1 MDIKELKR
9 QLEGIIGSSLSL
21 LEMDQEIWNSLAN
34 DISLD
39 QPSSG
44 MARLHDQPRWL
55 WKTDSSKVY
64 VFEAETPLTEREI
77 RLIDL
82 LLSAA
87 REKSNHHPFPSKRD
101 EESRCIELGKWLQE
115 QIKSG
120 NIQSTVPDDMAI
132 KPKLKENLFPF
143 LLGCEDRPGQ
153 EVQYSK
159 LNKLLRSYF
168 GGEVVLVPMTESW
181 LVLVREALLLDVQ
194 DESNEGIETER
205 DMLGALCQGL
215 YELIANEWGGGG
227 FRLTVGDKL
236 INHERL
242 VPATIALQET
252 LLLGRIFQVSEHI
265 YLPWDLE
272 LERLVYHIPN
282 DRRQQFIEESGVDS
296 HLLEDEETLITLET
310 FFQLDCNVSETAK
323 RLYIH
328 RNTLLYRL
336 DKFKQE
342 TGLDVRSFQDA
353 VLVKLRI
360 LLYKV
365 TKRL

>member
-9 QLEGIIGSSLSL
+9 QLEEIIGSSLSL
-21 LEMDQEIWNSLAN
+21 LEMDQEDWTGLVN
-34 DISLD
+34 DKSLD

-44 MARLHDQPRWL
+44 MTELHDQPRWL

-64 VFEAETPLTEREI
+64 VFESETPLTEREI

-87 REKSNHHPFPSKRD
+87 REKSNHHPYPSKRD
-101 EESRCIELGKWLQE
+101 EESRSIELGKWLQE
-115 QIKSG
+115 QINSG
-120 NIQSTVPDDMAI
+120 NIQSTVPNDMAI
-132 KPKLKENLFPF
+132 KPKLTENLFPF
-143 LLGCEDRPGQ
+143 LLSCEDRTNQ

-181 LVLVREALLLDVQ
+181 LVLVREELLLDVQ

-205 DMLGALCQGL
+205 DMLSALCQGL

-227 FRLTVGDKL
+227 FRLAVEDKL
-236 INHERL
+236 INQERL
-242 VPATIALQET
+242 VPVLIALRET

-265 YLPWDLE
+265 HLPWDLE
-272 LERLVYHIPN
+272 LERLIYHIPD
-282 DRRQQFIEESGVDS
+282 DRRQQFIEENGVNS
-296 HLLEDEETLITLET
+296 HLLEDEETLVTLET

-342 TGLDVRSFQDA
+342 TGLDVRSFQNA

>member
-9 QLEGIIGSSLSL
+9 QLEEIIGSSLSL
-21 LEMDQEIWNSLAN
+21 LEMDQENWTGLVN
-34 DISLD
+34 DKSLD

-44 MARLHDQPRWL
+44 MTELHDQPRWL

-64 VFEAETPLTEREI
+64 VFESETPLTEREI

-82 LLSAA
+82 LLSAN
-87 REKSNHHPFPSKRD
+87 REKSNHHPYPSKRD
-101 EESRCIELGKWLQE
+101 EESRSIELGKWLQE
-115 QIKSG
+115 QINSG
-120 NIQSTVPDDMAI
+120 NIQNTVPDDMAM
-132 KPKLKENLFPF
+132 KPKLTENLFPF
-143 LLGCEDRPGQ
+143 LLSSEDRTNQ
-153 EVQYSK
+153 EVPFSK
-159 LNKLLRSYF
+159 LYKLLRSYF
-168 GGEVVLVPMTESW
+168 GGEVVLVPMTKSW
-181 LVLVREALLLDVQ
+181 LVLVREELLLDVQ

-227 FRLTVGDKL
+227 FRLAVGDKQISQEHL
-236 INHERL
+236 L
-242 VPATIALQET
+242 PTLIALRET

-265 YLPWDLE
+265 HLPWDLE
-272 LERLVYHIPN
+272 LERLIYHIPD
-282 DRRQQFIEESGVDS
+282 DRRQQFIEENGVNS
-296 HLLEDEETLITLET
+296 HLLEDEETLVTLET

-342 TGLDVRSFQDA
+342 TGLDVRSFQNA